1 MVKKIIK
8 KLSVLMFLQGA
19 LGEEQHEHVH
29 VEQPEW
35 ETIDDSAVSISGDT
49 STGLSLYMEDGQ

>member
-1 MVKKIIK
+1 MNRKIVKK
-8 KLSVLMFLQGA
+8 LAFLMFLQGA
-19 LGEEQHEHVH
+19 LGEELHDHVH

-35 ETIDDSAVSISGDT
+35 ETIEDSAVSISGDT